1 MHFTDVFI
9 RRPVLASVVSLLI
22 LLVGARS
29 LLSLN
34 IREYPETSTAVIT
47 VATAYPGAG
56 AELVKGFITTPLE
69 QVIASAD
76 GIDYL
81 ESVSLQGVSSINA
94 YLELNYDAEDAL
106 AQIMAKV
113 NQVRAEL
120 PEQSEDPSISIRV
133 GQTTA
138 SMYISFYSEVL
149 EPHAI
154 TDYLDRVVRPR
165 IESVVG
171 VQSATVQG
179 ASTFAM
185 RIWLEPRRMAARGIT
200 ASDVRG
206 ALAANNALTAAAATE
221 GPMLAIDL
229 SADTELHS
237 ADQFRELVVSRDGDS
252 LVRLRDVAQVEL
264 GPRSTQSSVLFDG
277 ESASFMAIEVV
288 PTANPLSV
296 IQEIRRLFPDIQ
308 RQLPAGLEGTI
319 VYDATE
325 YIEESIFEV
334 VRTLLEALVIVVVVI
349 FLFLGSLRS
358 VLVPAV
364 AIPLSLVGT
373 GLVMLAFGYSL
384 NLLTLLALVLAI
396 GMVVDDAIIVV
407 ENVYRHIENGEQ
419 PFDAAIAGAREL
431 AGPIVAMTLTIVAV
445 YAPIA
450 FIGGLTGSLFTA
462 FAVTLAG
469 AVLIS
474 GVVALTLS
482 PMMASKVLRPPDPD
496 RPGLGGRIQRLGDR
510 LDQLYQRSLHQV
522 LRARLLVVV
531 VAGGAV
537 VLGYVLFQNT
547 RQELAPP
554 EDQGFLVVQSTAA
567 PNASIHQVEK
577 WTQRFVPLFE
587 SLEPM
592 QHHFIVSGG
601 AGGGGASPVNQAFAG
616 VALKPWSAR
625 DTSQMALQP
634 RLQQGV
640 AQVAGLDSVVFPPPS
655 LPGAGSGLPIQ
666 FVIGTVESPRALY
679 DVSRELLERARDSGL
694 FAFVDSDLK
703 YDKLQVVARVD
714 RDKAATLGIRMRD
727 IAADLGT
734 LLSPGFVNF
743 FSLQG
748 RSYRVMPQARL
759 DARLTPQDLEQYHLR
774 TASGALVPAATLESL
789 DETVQPRALRRFQQL
804 DAATLGGVPAPGVA
818 MGSIIDWLQRQAAE
832 VLPPGY
838 RTDYAGVSRQL
849 VEEGGSLV
857 ITFFFA
863 LVVIYLL
870 LAAQFESFRDPLI
883 MLVSVPVSVVGALV
897 FLAAGLGS
905 LNIYTQLGMITLVA
919 LIAKHG
925 ILIVEFANQLQR
937 RENLGRR
944 EAVERAATIRLRPIL
959 MTSAAMVAAMVPLLL
974 AGGAG
979 AGARFAIGLVIATG
993 MGIGTLFTLYVVPAV
1008 YTYIAGDH
1016 RQAGT
1021 GHGPDTATSAGAKA

>member
-1 MHFTDVFI
+1 MRFTDIFI

-29 LLSLN
+29 LFTLN
-34 IREYPETSTAVIT
+34 IREYPETSTSVIT
-47 VATAYPGAG
+47 VATAYPGAD

-81 ESVSLQGVSSINA
+81 ESVSLQGTSSINA
-94 YLELNYDAEDAL
+94 HLELNYDPEDAL

-120 PEQSEDPSISIRV
+120 PEQSEDPSISITV

-165 IESVVG
+165 LESVVG

-185 RIWLEPRRMAARGIT
+185 RIWLDPQRMAARGIT
-200 ASDVRG
+200 AADVRA

-229 SADTELHS
+229 GADTELHS
-237 ADQFRELVVSRDGDS
+237 ADEFRQLVVRRDGDS
-252 LVRLRDVAQVEL
+252 LVRLGDVAGVEL

-277 ESASFMAIEVV
+277 QAASFMAIEVV

-296 IQEIRRLFPDIQ
+296 IQQIRSLFPDIQ
-308 RQLPAGLEGTI
+308 RQLPAGLNGTI

-334 VRTLLEALVIVVVVI
+334 LRTLVEALVIVVVVI

-358 VLVPAV
+358 VLIPVV

-373 GLVMLAFGYSL
+373 GLVMVAFGYSL

-431 AGPIVAMTLTIVAV
+431 GGPIIAMTLTIVAV

-496 RPGLGGRIQRLGDR
+496 RPGLGGRIQQLGDR
-510 LDQLYQRSLHQV
+510 LDRLYQRSLHQV
-522 LRARLLVVV
+522 LRARLLMVL

-537 VLGYVLFQNT
+537 VLGYFLFQVT

-587 SLEPM
+587 ALEPM

-601 AGGGGASPVNQAFAG
+601 GGGGASSVNQAFAG

-634 RLQQGV
+634 RLQQSV
-640 AQVAGLDSVVFPPPS
+640 AQVAGLDSVVFAPPS

-666 FVIGTVESPRALY
+666 FVIGTVDSPRALY
-679 DVSRELLERARDSGL
+679 DVSQQMLERARGSGL
-694 FAFVDSDLK
+694 FAFVDSDLQ

-727 IAADLGT
+727 IATDLGT

-774 TASGALVPAATLESL
+774 TASGALIPASTLVTLE
-789 DETVQPRALRRFQQL
+789 ETVQPRALRRFQQL

-818 MGSIIDWLQRQAAE
+818 MGSVIDWLQRQAAE

-857 ITFFFA
+857 VTFFFA

-937 RENLGRR
+937 RENLDRR

-1008 YTYIAGDH
+1008 YTYVAADH
-1016 RQAGT
+1016 RQAGAERSS
-1021 GHGPDTATSAGAKA
+1021 GGSDTAPTET